1 MTSLAIFAAGFITF
15 PLAVIAIVGLWAWRH
30 IRDAGR
36 W

>member
-1 MTSLAIFAAGFITF
+1 MSAVGIFAAGFISF
-15 PLAVIAIVGLWAWRH
+15 PIAMLAIGGVWAWRH